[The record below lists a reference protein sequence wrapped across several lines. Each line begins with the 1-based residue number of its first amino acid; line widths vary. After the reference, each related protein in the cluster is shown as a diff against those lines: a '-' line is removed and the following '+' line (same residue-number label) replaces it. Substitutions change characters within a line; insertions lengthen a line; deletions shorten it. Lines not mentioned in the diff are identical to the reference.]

1 MLTTGLP
8 GKSLDTCFVV
18 DPKQVPDSII
28 KTVWFSHPLWFSH
41 PSHPLSQG
49 TTVCMKL
56 MKALVLVNLLL
67 LWDSFRLE

>member
-28 KTVWFSHPLWFSH
+28 KTVWFSH